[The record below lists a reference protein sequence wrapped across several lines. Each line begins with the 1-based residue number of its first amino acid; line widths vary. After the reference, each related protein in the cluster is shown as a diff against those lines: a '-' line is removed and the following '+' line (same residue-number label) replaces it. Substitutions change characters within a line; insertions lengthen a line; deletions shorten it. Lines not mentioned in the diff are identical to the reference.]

1 MGDSLSSPKKQE
13 KRSPKAKADAWNS
26 KWNTGRWTKE
36 EHTKFLEAIKIHGR
50 DWKKVQDYVVTR
62 TSTQAR
68 SHAQKVLPHPSG
80 TEGINQSHNSTST
93 TLTKGS
99 PQSQKNFPNPE
110 WKKAMSQGSDADSC
124 EFAIFKVEKIRK
136 PMIGRDRV
144 NSENNVFNIPVD
156 NYDFSNMHENKARN
170 WTRKYS
176 VNVEFNY
183 PQNDL
188 TASPIKEC
196 IKEHISE
203 DEEEDAME
211 EIPHLH
217 IDRNK
222 TWGSKL
228 LDSYNINPLFWFENK
243 GNDLNL
249 EVFDDPARNLDFP
262 MDVEDGPAALN
273 SLVNNNDFCQKS
285 LNDRSM
291 QPDDD
296 LAFNMDVEVEDNFH

>member
-1 MGDSLSSPKKQE
+1 
-13 KRSPKAKADAWNS
+13 
-26 KWNTGRWTKE
+26 
-36 EHTKFLEAIKIHGR
+36 
-50 DWKKVQDYVVTR
+50 
-62 TSTQAR
+62 
-68 SHAQKVLPHPSG
+68 
-80 TEGINQSHNSTST
+80 
-93 TLTKGS
+93 
-99 PQSQKNFPNPE
+99 
-110 WKKAMSQGSDADSC
+110 MSQGSDVDSC

-156 NYDFSNMHENKARN
+156 NYDFSNMHESKARN

-217 IDRNK
+217 IERNK
-222 TWGSKL
+222 
-228 LDSYNINPLFWFENK
+228 N
-243 GNDLNL
+243 
-249 EVFDDPARNLDFP
+249 
-262 MDVEDGPAALN
+262 
-273 SLVNNNDFCQKS
+273 
-285 LNDRSM
+285 
-291 QPDDD
+291 
-296 LAFNMDVEVEDNFH
+296 